1 MNDATNDWAD
11 EDAVQELSRELVTE
25 SPHAMF
31 PVGRSRRAF
40 AFSESEVAET
50 QQQWEDAFPGELALT
65 SAVV

>member
-11 EDAVQELSRELVTE
+11 EDAVQELSRELVVE

-31 PVGRSRRAF
+31 PTQRSRRAF
-40 AFSESEVAET
+40 AFTENEVAET

-65 SAVV
+65 SAAL